1 MILRLD
7 PASHVPP
14 FEQIRAQIAEQ
25 ARSGVLPVHHR
36 LPPVRR
42 LAADLGL
49 AANTVARAYRELE
62 QSGVVETR
70 GRHGTYVRAPDTD
83 TGDEAKQ
90 AAADYA
96 RRIAALGL
104 SAERGLVLA
113 RAALGLHV
121 RAWSGPDDLRGYRD
135 AAETRR
141 A

>member
-14 FEQIRAQIAEQ
+14 FEQVRGQIAEQ
-25 ARSGVLPVHHR
+25 AGDGTLPVGHR

-49 AANTVARAYRELE
+49 AVNTVARAYRELE
-62 QSGVVETR
+62 LSGVVETR
-70 GRHGTYVRAPDTD
+70 GRHGTYVRAPGADA
-83 TGDEAKQ
+83 GDEAKR
-90 AAADYA
+90 AAAEYA

-104 SAERGLVLA
+104 SADRGLALA

-121 RAWSGPDDLRGYRD
+121 R
-135 AAETRR
+135 T
-141 A
+141 